1 MFAGQIYAPAN
12 ECKPLYGP
20 YEGKQQVGRFAP
32 GLTLSKGQI
41 IAQITSAAVNA
52 TQTIT
57 PSGTI
62 SGGTFTLT
70 YNGQTTVALAY
81 NSTAAQITTAL
92 ENLPNIGPGNVLCS
106 GSALPGGTIT
116 ITFQN
121 LLGGIPTTLITYTN
135 SLTGSSPVLTVAAG
149 TTGVSGARFTTWNGT
164 RVTDPTTG
172 PSVSATTGGTMPV
185 GTYLAQMA
193 WYTAEGET
201 LPSQATSVIVP
212 DATNDRIRFAAIT
225 SGNVPTGATGIKY
238 YLNGVLVAT
247 VALSSGAVPQTDV
260 DALPTSGQGT
270 GRATV
275 NTAYVATD
283 GTHIPRGIL
292 RYSIRTDNN
301 GLITFGDQTSGE
313 FGEIDPRTAPFWTGG
328 VFRNG
333 DVQVSNTSPRFSTL
347 ALTAFGG
354 RVLMGKAD
362 LSENDAVVLIPA
374 A

>member
-135 SLTGSSPVLTVAAG
+135 SLTGSSPVLTVAA
-149 TTGVSGARFTTWNGT
+149 
-164 RVTDPTTG
+164 
-172 PSVSATTGGTMPV
+172 ATTGSCSRRGSPE
-185 GTYLAQMA
+185 AP
-193 WYTAEGET
+193 
-201 LPSQATSVIVP
+201 PS
-212 DATNDRIRFAAIT
+212 
-225 SGNVPTGATGIKY
+225 PT
-238 YLNGVLVAT
+238 
-247 VALSSGAVPQTDV
+247 
-260 DALPTSGQGT
+260 
-270 GRATV
+270 
-275 NTAYVATD
+275 
-283 GTHIPRGIL
+283 
-292 RYSIRTDNN
+292 
-301 GLITFGDQTSGE
+301 
-313 FGEIDPRTAPFWTGG
+313 
-328 VFRNG
+328 
-333 DVQVSNTSPRFSTL
+333 
-347 ALTAFGG
+347 
-354 RVLMGKAD
+354 
-362 LSENDAVVLIPA
+362 
-374 A
+374 